1 MQQEPLYLFNPP
13 ENVRDNNPEALKEK
27 NLDAIFNRPLTGE
40 DIAYKV
46 MKAQSLGENPNLTI
60 EEFRLYEPWKAKQ
73 EFDFWGAA
81 ADAGTMLVGDAAKAA
96 VSMAPVP
103 KSLGGVGV
111 AEGVLNATTRLPA
124 TLVEAFGRGFRG
136 FGGMFKLAAQH
147 PNSPFLR
154 LLSPNQDEYTR
165 YQDFNS
171 LAEFNARSARIAM
184 GKENVWTPDPENNES
199 KLLGED
205 ASKLTPQYLL
215 GANQALA
222 EAGSYVLDPTTL
234 LTFGGSIPLVAGAK
248 AAVKA
253 GLKGAFSRVGDKIIS
268 AGMKEGISSTA
279 SAFKNAFAKMDFAKS
294 VGAVTM
300 EKTGSA
306 FKWAGERI
314 TKPVERIY
322 EGFKNIANDYL
333 DINLHNTG
341 TGAVRT
347 TGAISGQAGFGGQ
360 FLLAAGAGMTIWQ
373 VPYASIALPIWGA
386 AHLAKIG
393 GNFLETVGKEM
404 AQGAGALGRVAKLPN
419 STGKAA
425 QVLAKWSP
433 LKDYVWELAKTTAK
447 AGAWGTTIGYLS
459 SGEEGAAGGL
469 GTGMAIGV
477 GGYHLGL
484 AHNMFAGNSKQQ
496 MSVRLASHLDELKA
510 GGFTQHADNLSAY
523 LNDIRVQHGENKFYQ
538 TLGAYIRLAD
548 SPDNTVSILG
558 TDDFKRMADDPA
570 IDPSVRESFLKAFE
584 ANTLIREGQARG
596 ETVIGGGSW
605 NGMFEPRRGKTQTN
619 KGGVPYLIIDGIKS
633 PEGVAKNQLKQGKT
647 HVFINKDAI
656 ANSKIQATG
665 LRGELYHVLM
675 DVYDQVYSKRKGID
689 ESTEGLHRMFG
700 LNLDADGRK
709 SFGGYL
715 REVVSN
721 LWKLNEDKNT
731 KFQRNRPVER
741 TMGVRE
747 KGLFKIAQE
756 NAPAGWSVRLAD
768 EYKGKV
774 PHTVKDGNVTRPAF
788 WWTNETVTGKDL
800 KNRRDIFETKDGK
813 YQILGGD
820 KETTTHDSLAEAFD
834 VWNKEIETDRRTPPN
849 VSGEKTNVGPE
860 PTQEA
865 IPDPRLDPNVLSDAE
880 YKERFFKALDTYEK
894 DGTIDPVLFNA
905 IEELG
910 ESAWN
915 AHVESKPFDY
925 IFLGGDLGFAR
936 NLIDEIKHR
945 FSKMADKEGRQHG
958 FVPDFSKSFA
968 EWFFDKDGKPVTDPY
983 LRKIFD
989 RFLKTHKNYSD
1000 KLNGFTVDVPNLS
1013 AAHLKQFVEENNLQE
1028 EYDRTQDGAYVKKS
1042 DEDINKAYHVKYQA
1056 AVNDLIEMEKA
1067 GIDTGFNFYAVDKTT
1082 PEIRSLDEESA
1093 DGTMYQQGWEQYR
1106 TTAGDIQEA
1115 QRKGTIPSKEEMQEQ
1130 LKKKVWGKRGRPR
1143 TGEIDELVAKGRN
1156 GSIVF
1161 TGVPTM
1167 EAFKVLQKH
1176 LPKAHMGFLA
1186 QIAPA
1191 VLDGGTTM
1199 NNIFRIKYA
1208 GFQTAPEVGPA
1219 LKRPKAQWAAVEKNM
1234 VFFEMQLRATLRN
1247 PKSGTY
1253 DYKNPHAAFMLR
1265 GVDVDVL
1272 QRRILWMWKNEPE
1285 TRKRWANHTEF
1296 EKDVYRLIENY
1307 SMKNAIG
1314 GTRFFGG
1321 GDIGKSKKRL
1331 AAAAIG
1337 AFPTKE
1343 MLGMDVEDGEYTIPE
1358 IDWHH
1363 YQLKSYGQGNAGR
1376 DIPWTNIRLDAVKSV
1391 HDAEGMMRMPYAE
1404 RAYFRTQELFQ
1415 KAENYTPR
1423 EGEDTPAVVRVVS
1436 QEGLQID
1443 KALKDAKSRY
1453 SPTATI
1459 RDIVNKGKLVK
1470 PTAHIKNLTDYVRGS
1485 IGHDGLTDTPLIFW
1499 HGHGHSQPFDTI
1511 EKGQVGLHF
1520 GTREQAITR
1529 NVESGLSGTEAT
1541 NRIIPLVT
1549 NMRKPL
1555 RVQDSGTFTGHTI
1568 AKAILEVQD
1577 GYVHPDNPS
1586 FLNTVLDRGSPD
1598 AIELKQQIGQ
1608 LSKSEIKYLEDYVD
1622 NQANAGITRFDVLT
1636 ADKAR
1641 ARSEEIYKAAK
1652 PLHVFLR
1659 SKGFDGIVYQNSV
1672 EGVGDSFI
1680 AFDGKNV
1687 KHAVANKGTY
1697 SSREASVLRQRAWAY
1712 GAENKAQ
1719 LKAQQSN
1726 WEQSIK
1732 DGDIYRSI
1740 GVRNFLGDMAEDALH
1755 IRQATDE
1762 AREQGIGHDA
1772 YYSQFVT
1779 GRPVSF
1785 VAYHGFADEASF
1797 RDAVAGR
1804 PFTKKGRSRH
1814 NGMFWTGE
1822 RSVARAYAYKGPN
1835 DTIPNQAR
1843 AIIKMKNPL
1852 VLDFEGLNEWD
1863 VDRLIETGAATKEQL
1878 IKEFPEAFDAR
1889 GYSIPAW
1896 DRLNNLLPEII
1907 ANGHDGIIA
1916 LNIYDVMSNDA
1927 ALGLDERIPAQYVVP
1942 HAYTDSRIATIDT
1955 SLDTQPAPRGIGIGT
1970 RGGEL
1975 PYYQVAEGYNAEE
1988 PSKWKPIFYSQVEKF
2003 VTEKITDKT
2012 PVEQLLAIL
2021 DPAKGTGIAK
2031 AELTWIDIASWVDR
2045 QKAEGKTK
2053 VNKED
2058 LLKYIA
2064 ENKVTIQEADPSQ
2077 TKSGGSQYTDEQWR
2091 QLQANP
2097 QTQEILSS
2105 GYAQFTMTAKG
2116 FDPQNQ
2122 ENYRVFILRG
2132 PKGAVYGVRGHWS
2145 DPENIIAHLRTIDV
2159 YLDKGTETIPKDAI
2173 AGPDA
2178 EAKQSI
2184 NSFNRGFINKYFI
2197 GEAGNLQD
2205 IPYSS
2210 HHRTTRELLRWEFD
2224 MLHDT
2229 VSDRRGL
2236 EGEDR
2241 YEIQLKPYEAIHELS
2256 TEEIVDTI
2264 FRERTN
2270 MAGITREEQAAYNV
2284 RLIDDRLQKLGE
2296 IIQQFAMLNVAD
2308 INGKIS
2314 SQYGRVSSPYDD
2326 IVKSHFGESMSIKHN
2341 GNPENFLF
2349 DLMRNVILRS
2359 GVDGKDAIKDFI
2371 GDFFAQLKNE
2381 MALKPKETEA
2391 TPRYKLL
2398 SVQEMQS
2405 DTAQDIS
2412 KTKRSVRT
2420 EAEEKRFNEL
2430 KDSLGY
2436 WYEPTTYET
2445 QSKLEAPADDLVK
2458 EYEALGGKSEYIP
2471 VMSEREAKQ
2480 LGLADSTQTEKQ
2492 KQDALILEDIQL
2504 SSTGLRDHVVNMHT
2518 SKEFSRELVRDALTS
2533 IINDTGKTDNFTTE
2547 MIESL
2552 NRLFFATNIRNN
2564 PKDISLY
2571 NLLIS
2576 NIMRPAIDEYIKTT
2590 YPNSDSIYEGKIRA
2604 SSFTFEEYKNVL
2616 KNATDHLIRVGQN
2629 TQKHN
2634 HLDIKNLFDVLL
2646 EDHTEYKR
2654 LFVGEKY
2661 EFVDNFIK
2669 EFTKDRGVERQGYR
2683 GLVKQWVTDV
2693 MFEETNS
2700 AGNLKN
2706 FEKSLKAK
2714 QGYLKVPEHPFAK
2727 TDQWTRQLVRKA
2739 IWTSIQ
2745 EGYDGISLIPED
2757 LPQKIVGGEEDG
2769 QAYYYGKIV
2778 PKLFNEELK
2787 KFGLQLRYPAGEQ
2800 ARRAAPST
2808 PWEQERAEYWAKNKT
2823 TPEHVTT
2830 LIETQG
2836 SQMLRY
2842 VKDVAFGVREA
2853 KDARGTPYDKMEWLR
2868 GVFDDKNITLEQ
2880 AQNASEYAY
2889 RFDTRGEPKITR
2901 DEFYRFSNPEK
2912 PKPDLTKIAGSERGL
2927 MFLWSEAKKPEQ
2939 IDIIKRDGFPMY
2951 QKAEGYSAEGGEQPK
2966 NKGGRPKKPKKTEE
2980 EKANEPMPIMPT
2992 MPTQGIYSNK
3002 FVSGAAIENETPQ
3015 NRIMRQGFG
3024 EHRGFKIVKDKN
3036 SGEYKIHDPQGKIVG
3051 IPVVYRDRRTGI
3063 ETVKIEKTTPFPKEA
3078 IDFIDQKLGGVV
3090 KDKQDIPKE
3099 QKDINP
3105 AKVDKKTGVP
3115 VYAEPARSEPSA
3127 NELQIVKANVDKTGA
3142 SKYYMY
3148 NLGFNPKTKKYF
3160 ATDAGGHKV
3169 DLLVPSSSQIG
3180 PRLVQANE
3188 TTDFNL
3194 LMTKLDKTFDKTK
3207 YAKLAPVPHKVT
3219 QPEAKPVTAVEPTKP
3234 AVMPAKPTEAP
3245 SQQAKPVKK
3254 ANVNTLPPAVAQAVA
3269 KPAKAT
3275 PAKPAK
3281 EAKPAKAKKEPKVV
3295 MPKEPKPEKAEPIE
3309 VMTQQEHLEKQAK
3322 ALGKG
3327 FLEMLRDPELKQYI
3341 IDSLN
3346 ADDNLTLKGT
3356 TENAN
3361 TFDGRFSATRK
3372 GKKIMVTQNDYLS
3385 PITGIKY
3392 DSKPIAYVNNMQQA
3406 QMIIRRLEVE
3416 RMTALKSRGGRSENP
3431 LAVMA
3436 GVNPAFQSIANF
3448 IEIRNNAFV
3457 QMLADMREQGIIP
3470 VMIDPSTLEPI
3481 LTILPSEPY
3490 IDPTPMMKRQFENR
3504 IRGLLPENSTLVSS
3518 MALSIIDNAS
3528 RFETFEMAEV
3538 RGYEYGTKIKA
3549 TRFRNALG
3557 YEILKF
3563 NEKTFKVFNPYKSS
3577 IAATAGLEDAIDEII
3592 KDIHKNGLGPR

>member
-1 MQQEPLYLFNPP
+1 MQPEPLYLFNPP
-13 ENVRDNNPEALKEK
+13 ENVRDNNPEALKEA

-46 MKAQSLGENPNLTI
+46 NKAQSLGENPNLTI

-103 KSLGGVGV
+103 KALGGVGV
-111 AEGVLNATTRLPA
+111 GEGALNLTARLPL

-165 YQDFNS
+165 YRDFND
-171 LAEFNARSARIAM
+171 LADFNAKSTRIYM
-184 GKENVWTPDPENNES
+184 GKENVATPDPIDPS

-205 ASKLTPQYLL
+205 ASKLTPQYLF

-234 LTFGGSIPLVAGAK
+234 LTFGSAIPAVASAK
-248 AAVKA
+248 AAMKA
-253 GLKGAFSRVGDKIIS
+253 GLKGAFSKVGDKIIS

-279 SAFKNAFAKMDFAKS
+279 SAFKNAFAHMDKARAIGS
-294 VGAVTM
+294 VVT

-314 TKPVERIY
+314 TKPVERVY
-322 EGFKNIANDYL
+322 EGFKNVANDYL

-404 AQGAGALGRVAKLPN
+404 AQGAGTLGRVAKLPN

-433 LKDYVWELAKTTAK
+433 LKDYVWELSKTTAK

-510 GGFTQHADNLSAY
+510 GGFTQHADYLSSY
-523 LNDIRVQHGENKFYQ
+523 LNDIRVQDGENIYYQ
-538 TLGAYIRLAD
+538 TLGSYIKLAD
-548 SPDNTVSILG
+548 TPDNTTTFLR
-558 TDDFKRMADDPA
+558 TADFKRMSEDPA
-570 IDPSVRESFLKAFE
+570 LDPSVRAAFLQAFKE
-584 ANTLIREGQARG
+584 NTLIKEGQARG
-596 ETVIGGGSW
+596 EKVIGGGGW
-605 NGMFEPRRGKTQTN
+605 NGMFLRRRGDTKT
-619 KGGVPYLIIDGIKS
+619 GVPYLVIDGIQS
-633 PEGVAKNQLKQGKT
+633 PEGVKAGQLRQGKT
-647 HVFINKDAI
+647 HVFINIDAM
-656 ANSKIQATG
+656 ANSKIQRTG
-665 LRGELYHVLM
+665 IRGELYHVLM
-675 DVYDQVYSKRKGID
+675 DVYDQVYSRKKGIE
-689 ESTEGLHRMFG
+689 ESTEGLHKQFG
-700 LNLDADGRK
+700 FNHDAEGRK
-709 SFGGYL
+709 SFSGYL
-715 REVVSN
+715 KEVFTE
-721 LWKLNEDKNT
+721 LWDKKN
-731 KFQRNRPVER
+731 KKADAESDKADAESGVNFQRNRPVER

-747 KGLFKIAQE
+747 RGLFKIAQE
-756 NAPAGWSVRLAD
+756 NAPAGWSVRISD

-788 WWTNETVTGKDL
+788 WWTNETLTGEDL

-834 VWNKEIETDRRTPPN
+834 VWNKEMETNRRTPPN
-849 VSGEKTNVGPE
+849 VSGERTNVNPE
-860 PTQEA
+860 QSIEQTV
-865 IPDPRLDPNVLSDAE
+865 DPRLDPNVVTESSRRE
-880 YKERFFKALDTYEK
+880 KTYKALETYEK
-894 DGTIDPVLFNA
+894 DGTIDPILYDV
-905 IEELG
+905 IEELS

-915 AHVESKPFDY
+915 AHVEGKPFDY
-925 IFLGGDLGFAR
+925 VFLGGDLGFAR

-945 FSKMADKEGRQHG
+945 WARMADKEGRQHG
-958 FVPDFSKSFA
+958 FVPDFSKPFA
-968 EWFFDKDGKPVTDPY
+968 TWFFDKDGKPVTDPY

-989 RFLKTHKNYSD
+989 RFLKVHKNYSD

-1013 AAHLKQFVEENNLQE
+1013 AAHLKQFIEENNLQE
-1028 EYDRTQDGAYVKKS
+1028 EYDRTQDGAYVRKS
-1042 DEDINKAYHVKYQA
+1042 EEDINQAYHVKYQA
-1056 AVNDLIEMEKA
+1056 AVNDLVEMEKA
-1067 GIDTGFNFYAVDKTT
+1067 GIDTGFNFYADEKTT
-1082 PEIRSLDEESA
+1082 PEMRSLDEESA
-1093 DGTMYQQGWEQYR
+1093 NGTLYQQGWEQYR

-1130 LKKKVWGKRGRPR
+1130 LKKRVWGKRNRPR
-1143 TGEIDELVAKGRN
+1143 TGEIDELIAKGKT

-1191 VLDGGTTM
+1191 VLDGGTTK

-1219 LKRPKAQWAAVEKNM
+1219 LKRPKSQWAAVEKNM

-1272 QRRILWMWKNEPE
+1272 QRRILWMWKNEKE

-1343 MLGMDVEDGEYTIPE
+1343 MLGMDVEGGEYTIPE

-1436 QEGLQID
+1436 QEGLQVD

-1499 HGHGHSQPFDTI
+1499 HGHGYSQPFDTI

-1529 NVESGLSGTEAT
+1529 NVESGLSGAEAS

-1549 NMRKPL
+1549 NMKKPL
-1555 RVQDSGTFTGHTI
+1555 RVQDNGTFTGHTI

-1622 NQANAGITRFDVLT
+1622 NQAKAGITRFDVLT
-1636 ADKAR
+1636 ASKAR

-1726 WEQSIK
+1726 WEQSIR

-1740 GVRNFLGDMAEDALH
+1740 GVRNFLGDMVQDALH

-1878 IKEFPEAFDAR
+1878 IKEFPEAFDVR

-1942 HAYTDSRIATIDT
+1942 HAYTDSRIAVIDT

-1988 PSKWKPIFYSQVEKF
+1988 PTKWKPIFYSQVEKF

-2064 ENKVTIQEADPSQ
+2064 ENKVTIQEADPSL
-2077 TKSGGSQYTDEQWR
+2077 TESGGSQYTPEQWQ
-2091 QLQANP
+2091 QLQNNP
-2097 QTQEILSS
+2097 QTQEILSNR
-2105 GYAQFTMTAKG
+2105 YADYTMTFKG
-2116 FDPQNQ
+2116 YDPQKQ
-2122 ENYRVFILRG
+2122 QNYRVFILRG
-2132 PKGAVYGVRGHWS
+2132 PQGAVYGLRGHWS
-2145 DPENIIAHLRTIDV
+2145 DPANIISHLRTIDV
-2159 YLDKGTETIPKDAI
+2159 YLDKGTETVPKDLVSNRYADRFKN
-2173 AGPDA
+2173 G
-2178 EAKQSI
+2178 
-2184 NSFNRGFINKYFI
+2184 FNDGFLDKYFVQTDLKNQLGFPDDI
-2197 GEAGNLQD
+2197 TRYAFDFEKTVIADWLEKNPRGYDQAQYYGFERINLLTPEEITSAIFDRREYDVDVVPDPIERAEMADNVVIDRLTDFSRFASSVTLLNDGDLAYDGRADARNRSQ
-2205 IPYSS
+2205 PYS
-2210 HHRTTRELLRWEFD
+2210 RIL
-2224 MLHDT
+2224 
-2229 VSDRRGL
+2229 
-2236 EGEDR
+2236 
-2241 YEIQLKPYEAIHELS
+2241 
-2256 TEEIVDTI
+2256 
-2264 FRERTN
+2264 
-2270 MAGITREEQAAYNV
+2270 
-2284 RLIDDRLQKLGE
+2284 
-2296 IIQQFAMLNVAD
+2296 
-2308 INGKIS
+2308 
-2314 SQYGRVSSPYDD
+2314 
-2326 IVKSHFGESMSIKHN
+2326 IKHLN
-2341 GNPENFLF
+2341 TDGSSS
-2349 DLMRNVILRS
+2349 MGVIANELRES
-2359 GVDGKDAIKDFI
+2359 YIKGDMEKLSSFFVEFFTKLKADMEFGKEER
-2371 GDFFAQLKNE
+2371 KNI
-2381 MALKPKETEA
+2381 

-2398 SVQEMQS
+2398 SIQEMQS

-2412 KTKRSVRT
+2412 KTRRGIRT
-2420 EAEEKRFNEL
+2420 EKEEARFNEL

-2436 WYEPTTYET
+2436 WYEPTSRET
-2445 QSKLEAPADDLVK
+2445 KSKLEAPADDLVK
-2458 EYEALGGKSEYIP
+2458 EYEALSEKMSYEPVMTDREAAKLGIEKSEQLTPEQIQQKETAEFLRETLVGEEETTLDTNVEDEHTNEKIIGKINERIKDSLPEGDDITPYTASSGRIARLSISMFDQRP
-2471 VMSEREAKQ
+2471 NREALTGTFRSAFTQFLQYNLNAEAGKVKGDPTHYSIEEIS
-2480 LGLADSTQTEKQ
+2480 GLLK
-2492 KQDALILEDIQL
+2492 K
-2504 SSTGLRDHVVNMHT
+2504 T
-2518 SKEFSRELVRDALTS
+2518 SDYLKNEFSKNREESSWKRELV
-2533 IINDTGKTDNFTTE
+2533 NDTIDN
-2547 MIESL
+2547 IH
-2552 NRLFFATNIRNN
+2552 
-2564 PKDISLY
+2564 
-2571 NLLIS
+2571 
-2576 NIMRPAIDEYIKTT
+2576 
-2590 YPNSDSIYEGKIRA
+2590 G
-2604 SSFTFEEYKNVL
+2604 
-2616 KNATDHLIRVGQN
+2616 
-2629 TQKHN
+2629 
-2634 HLDIKNLFDVLL
+2634 LL
-2646 EDHTEYKR
+2646 EYRMHDGDKQFNIENMSPEETVAVR
-2654 LFVGEKY
+2654 DD
-2661 EFVDNFIK
+2661 VDNFIAM
-2669 EFTKDRGVERQGYR
+2669 FVKDNDFDKWAYKLALRQFFDSPRHKIRRALEAKGKSNYVE
-2683 GLVKQWVTDV
+2683 
-2693 MFEETNS
+2693 
-2700 AGNLKN
+2700 
-2706 FEKSLKAK
+2706 
-2714 QGYLKVPEHPFAK
+2714 VPDHPFAK

-2745 EGYDGISLIPED
+2745 EGYDGISIIPED
-2757 LPQKIVGGEEDG
+2757 LPRLIVGGEEDG

-2787 KFGLQLRYPAGEQ
+2787 KFGLQLRYPAPEQ
-2800 ARRAAPST
+2800 ARRIAPPIS
-2808 PWEQERAEYWAKNKT
+2808 WLDRRAEYWKSHNT
-2823 TPEHVTT
+2823 NP
-2830 LIETQG
+2830 
-2836 SQMLRY
+2836 
-2842 VKDVAFGVREA
+2842 KDVQPLLNNYTK
-2853 KDARGTPYDKMEWLR
+2853 KDIQFWLKLVDSPEMN
-2868 GVFDDKNITLEQ
+2868 GPAGKGESVMDIFQGLFEDDNITLER
-2880 AQNASEYAY
+2880 ARTALEYALKVKSKL
-2889 RFDTRGEPKITR
+2889 GEPNKIDNAEAFNYLKEVET
-2901 DEFYRFSNPEK
+2901 PT
-2912 PKPDLTKIAGSERGL
+2912 DLKKIAGSERGL

-2939 IDIIKRDGFPMY
+2939 IDVIKRDGFPMY

-2966 NKGGRPKKPKKTEE
+2966 NRGGRPKKVKTEE
-2980 EKANEPMPIMPT
+2980 GPTEPMPVMPT

-3036 SGEYKIHDPQGKIVG
+3036 SGEYKIHDPQGKLVG

-3063 ETVKIEKTTPFPKEA
+3063 ETVKIEKTTPFPQEA

-3245 SQQAKPVKK
+3245 IPQAKPVKK
-3254 ANVNTLPPAVAQAVA
+3254 ANVNTLLPAVAQAVA

-3281 EAKPAKAKKEPKVV
+3281 EAKPAKAKKQPRVV
-3295 MPKEPKPEKAEPIE
+3295 MPKEPKPAKAEPIE